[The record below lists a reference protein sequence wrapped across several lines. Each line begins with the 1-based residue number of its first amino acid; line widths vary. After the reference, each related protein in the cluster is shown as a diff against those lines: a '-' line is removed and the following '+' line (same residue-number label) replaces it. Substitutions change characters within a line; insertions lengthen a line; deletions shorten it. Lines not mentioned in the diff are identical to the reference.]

1 MLPSH
6 EGTRAGD
13 PEARHAHARPLRD
26 PGTFPARTMCQFGP
40 WSASFRQQL
49 VPTPG
54 SHPPAPT
61 RFSDTLDPR
70 ISDTLDPRTRSSLRC
85 TPVEPAPSSCTYM
98 GSPGLPG
105 PAGPAKSV
113 SGVSSSSSWR
123 RGPDLLGFWRD
134 RGAAG
139 CRHDPA
145 EPVLNCSGTC
155 TTLASPDTGT
165 STWSLRDMRAPG
177 RDRRD
182 RHLLWHLSR
191 FRARRRGN
199 VVICAKAATR
209 RPWCPASP
217 VRRRGLPERTGS
229 GYGLDGSIRPD
240 GRASSGIQLPSAQAT
255 GPRP

>member
-1 MLPSH
+1 MK
-6 EGTRAGD
+6 GRRAGD

-26 PGTFPARTMCQFGP
+26 PGTFPAMTMCQFGP
-40 WSASFRQQL
+40 WSASFRQQP

-61 RFSDTLDPR
+61 RFSDTP
-70 ISDTLDPRTRSSLRC
+70 DPRTRSSSRC

-123 RGPDLLGFWRD
+123 RSPDLLGFWRD
-134 RGAAG
+134 EGG
-139 CRHDPA
+139 LLGVVMTPA

-165 STWSLRDMRAPG
+165 STWSLRDMRTPG

-182 RHLLWHLSR
+182 RHLLWRLSR

-199 VVICAKAATR
+199 VVICAKAGTR

-217 VRRRGLPERTGS
+217 VWRRGLPERTGS

>member
-1 MLPSH
+1 MERFH
-6 EGTRAGD
+6 RMKGRRAGD

-54 SHPPAPT
+54 SHPPAPA
-61 RFSDTLDPR
+61 RFSDTP
-70 ISDTLDPRTRSSLRC
+70 DPRTRSSSRC

-123 RGPDLLGFWRD
+123 RSPDLLGFWRD

-139 CRHDPA
+139 CRHAPCGTRPGIVPGPVPPWPA
-145 EPVLNCSGTC
+145 RIQV
-155 TTLASPDTGT
+155 
-165 STWSLRDMRAPG
+165 
-177 RDRRD
+177 
-182 RHLLWHLSR
+182 
-191 FRARRRGN
+191 
-199 VVICAKAATR
+199 R
-209 RPWCPASP
+209 RPGHCGICGHRDVTAEIDTFSG
-217 VRRRGLPERTGS
+217 VSAGS
-229 GYGLDGSIRPD
+229 AHGGAGMW
-240 GRASSGIQLPSAQAT
+240 
-255 GPRP
+255 

>member
-1 MLPSH
+1 
-6 EGTRAGD
+6 
-13 PEARHAHARPLRD
+13 
-26 PGTFPARTMCQFGP
+26 
-40 WSASFRQQL
+40 
-49 VPTPG
+49 
-54 SHPPAPT
+54 
-61 RFSDTLDPR
+61 
-70 ISDTLDPRTRSSLRC
+70 
-85 TPVEPAPSSCTYM
+85 M

-105 PAGPAKSV
+105 PAGSAKSV
-113 SGVSSSSSWR
+113 WVVSSSSSWR
-123 RGPDLLGFWRD
+123 RSPDLLGFWRD

-139 CRHDPA
+139 CRHDPCGTRP
-145 EPVLNCSGTC
+145 ELFRTC
-155 TTLASPDTGT
+155 TTLASPDRGT

-182 RHLLWHLSR
+182 RHLLWRLSR

-199 VVICAKAATR
+199 AVICAKAGTR

-217 VRRRGLPERTGS
+217 VWRRGLPERTGS